1 MNTDIQDKCF
11 VRNVKMILWQTS
23 RDLYVFLNKQP
34 TMANQRQAEVK
45 GMLSTSLQPLS
56 RTAALGGG
64 ADFNRLGIN

>member
-1 MNTDIQDKCF
+1 
-11 VRNVKMILWQTS
+11 
-23 RDLYVFLNKQP
+23 
-34 TMANQRQAEVK
+34 MANQRQAEVK